1 MSVLRRLR
9 FRYRIG
15 LLVVLATAALI
26 TVTVVTLV
34 LGQRSEREL
43 IGIETQY
50 VPLIELDRDLKTEF
64 LKLTSALEDA
74 AAAADEGRL
83 GDADRLHREF
93 LLRLAGGRDTIA
105 GNGGDPVTLEQG
117 YRAYFANARAVAAA
131 IMAGTPIEQLTA
143 EIEAM
148 STARGTFAAHME
160 SATTPDRTR
169 LTEAFETARA
179 SQNSALRIEV
189 AVAIAAIVAMVLVS
203 WWITRRTVRSL
214 HAVAIGVERL
224 ARGDFEHEIRVATE
238 DEIGELAREANRTAH
253 QLREYRDRT
262 EALLAETQR
271 QAQEL
276 AQARQAQQERADAA
290 ENATRELEAFS
301 YSVAHDLRAPLRG
314 INGFSVALLE
324 DFGPA
329 LAPDARAY
337 LNRISSAAVR
347 MGELIDALL
356 ALSRVSRAE
365 LVIHS
370 VDLTKLAGEVL
381 AQLRAADSSRD
392 VRCVV
397 QDAVIADGDPQL
409 LRALFENLL
418 GNAWKFSAKREL
430 AQIEFGRADDGVF
443 FVRDNG
449 AGFDAAY
456 ADKLFAPFQRLHSAT
471 EYPGTG
477 IGLATV
483 QRIVRRH
490 GGKIWAEGAVDQ
502 GATFYFTLPAQGV
515 TDIT

>member
-1 MSVLRRLR
+1 M
-9 FRYRIG
+9 
-15 LLVVLATAALI
+15 LATAALV

-43 IGIETQY
+43 IGIETLY
-50 VPLIELDRDLKTEF
+50 VPLIELDRDLKTAF
-64 LKLTSALEDA
+64 LEITHALEDA

-83 GDADRLHREF
+83 ADAERLDREF
-93 LLRLAGGRDTIA
+93 LLRLAGSRDTVA
-105 GNGGDPVTLEQG
+105 RHGGDPAALERD
-117 YRAYFANARAVAAA
+117 YRAYFASARTVAAA
-131 IMAGTPIEQLTA
+131 IMAGTTPDRLTT
-143 EIEAM
+143 EIETM
-148 STARGTFAAHME
+148 TTARQAFAARLE
-160 SATTPDRTR
+160 AATTPDRTR
-169 LTEAFETARA
+169 LAAAFETARA
-179 SQNSALRIEV
+179 SQHNALRIEI
-189 AVAIAAIVAMVLVS
+189 AVAIAAILAMVLLS
-203 WWITRRTVRSL
+203 WWITRRAVRSL
-214 HAVAIGVERL
+214 HAVASGVERL

-262 EALLAETQR
+262 ESLLAETRR

-276 AQARQAQQERADAA
+276 ALARQAQQERADAA

-329 LAPDARAY
+329 LAPEARAY
-337 LNRISSAAVR
+337 LNRISAAAVR

-365 LVIHS
+365 LVIES
-370 VDLTKLAGEVL
+370 VDLTKLAGDVL
-381 AQLRAADSSRD
+381 AQLRAADPSRD
-392 VRCVV
+392 VQCVV
-397 QDAVIADGDPQL
+397 QDSVIADGDPHL

-418 GNAWKFSAKREL
+418 GNAWKFSGKREH
-430 AQIEFGRADDGVF
+430 ATIEFGRNEEGVF

-456 ADKLFAPFQRLHSAT
+456 AEKLFTPFQRLHAAT

-490 GGKIWAEGAVDQ
+490 GGTIRAEGAVGQ

>member
-15 LLVVLATAALI
+15 LLVLLATAALI

-43 IGIETQY
+43 IGIETLY
-50 VPLIELDRDLKTEF
+50 VPLIELDRDLKTAF
-64 LKLTSALEDA
+64 LEITHALEDA

-83 GDADRLHREF
+83 DDAERLDQQF
-93 LLRLAGGRDTIA
+93 LLRLAGSRDTLA
-105 GNGGDPVTLEQG
+105 RNGGDPVALERD
-117 YRAYFANARAVAAA
+117 YRAYFTSARTVSAA
-131 IMAGTPIEQLTA
+131 IMAGTTPDRLTS
-143 EIEAM
+143 EIETM
-148 STARGTFAAHME
+148 TQTRETFAARLE
-160 SATTPDRTR
+160 AATTPDRKR
-169 LTEAFETARA
+169 LAAAFETARR
-179 SQNSALRIEV
+179 SQQQALRIEIAV
-189 AVAIAAIVAMVLVS
+189 AVAAILAMGLLS

-214 HAVAIGVERL
+214 HAVANGVERL

-253 QLREYRDRT
+253 KLRDYRDRT
-262 EALLAETQR
+262 EALLAETRR

-324 DFGPA
+324 DYGPS
-329 LAPDARAY
+329 LAPEAKAY
-337 LNRISSAAVR
+337 LKRISSAAVR

-365 LVIHS
+365 LVIQS
-370 VDLTKLAGEVL
+370 VDLTKLASDVL
-381 AQLRAADSSRD
+381 AQLRAADPSRD
-392 VRCVV
+392 VQCVV
-397 QDAVIADGDPQL
+397 QESVVADGDPHL
-409 LRALFENLL
+409 LQALFENLL
-418 GNAWKFSAKREL
+418 GNAWKFSAKRDGARIEL
-430 AQIEFGRADDGVF
+430 GRNDDGVF

-515 TDIT
+515 TDNT